1 MAWHGKMLRD
11 LSNNN
16 KKFEQKSKE
25 SLEEKKY
32 SISKKVLQRLTPKPK
47 NFIQTPKLKQFAG
60 PVKRRLFG
68 RKAEKENA
76 ESSVGLDCSKDMFED
91 DEEFAPSSPKVEDAA
106 ETKPIP
112 SSTVPAPLF
121 FKMSNEVMSESESEE
136 SPALEEEQL
145 TADEKTT
152 GEEQTSSGE
161 EQTSTAEEKSTTEEE
176 TTTATV
182 KEKKSTTEV
191 TTATAEEQSTM
202 TEVQTIAT
210 DKHTTAEEEQ
220 TTTIEEEQT
229 TASAKKSNVNM

>member
-1 MAWHGKMLRD
+1 MSDQIAKRKYRQSWHGM
-11 LSNNN
+11 
-16 KKFEQKSKE
+16 
-25 SLEEKKY
+25 
-32 SISKKVLQRLTPKPK
+32 TPKPN

-112 SSTVPAPLF
+112 SNTVPAPLF
-121 FKMSNEVMSESESEE
+121 FKMSNEVLSESEE

-145 TADEKTT
+145 TEDEKTT

-161 EQTSTAEEKSTTEEE
+161 EQTSTVEEKSTTEEE

-182 KEKKSTTEV
+182 KETTSTTEEV
-191 TTATAEEQSTM
+191 TTATAEEQLL
-202 TEVQTIAT
+202 
-210 DKHTTAEEEQ
+210 
-220 TTTIEEEQT
+220 
-229 TASAKKSNVNM
+229 

>member
-1 MAWHGKMLRD
+1 MSDQIAKRKYRQSWHGM
-11 LSNNN
+11 
-16 KKFEQKSKE
+16 
-25 SLEEKKY
+25 
-32 SISKKVLQRLTPKPK
+32 TPKPN

-76 ESSVGLDCSKDMFED
+76 ESSEGLDCSKDMFEE

-106 ETKPIP
+106 ETKPVP
-112 SSTVPAPLF
+112 SNTVPAPLF
-121 FKMSNEVMSESESEE
+121 LKMSNEVLSESESEE

-145 TADEKTT
+145 TEDEKTT

-182 KEKKSTTEV
+182 KETTSTTEEV
-191 TTATAEEQSTM
+191 TTATAEEQLL
-202 TEVQTIAT
+202 
-210 DKHTTAEEEQ
+210 
-220 TTTIEEEQT
+220 
-229 TASAKKSNVNM
+229 